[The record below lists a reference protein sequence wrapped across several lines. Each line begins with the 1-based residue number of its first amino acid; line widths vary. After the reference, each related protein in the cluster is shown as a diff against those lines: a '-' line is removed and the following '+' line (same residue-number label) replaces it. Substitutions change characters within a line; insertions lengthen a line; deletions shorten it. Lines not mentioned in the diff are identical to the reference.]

1 MAAART
7 SKLVMS
13 LSYDDAF
20 RVFILRI
27 QEVMQ
32 YKFPT
37 YEKYHKLLYK
47 LVLKKIIKS
56 YYIFYY
62 KNLRIDVI
70 INLISIIFL
79 KI

>member
-1 MAAART
+1 
-7 SKLVMS
+7 MS

-32 YKFPT
+32 WKFPT
-37 YEKYHKLLYK
+37 YEKYNKLIYK
-47 LVLKKIIKS
+47 LVLKKIIKKG
-56 YYIFYY
+56 YYQFYY

-70 INLISIIFL
+70 INLISIIY
-79 KI
+79 K